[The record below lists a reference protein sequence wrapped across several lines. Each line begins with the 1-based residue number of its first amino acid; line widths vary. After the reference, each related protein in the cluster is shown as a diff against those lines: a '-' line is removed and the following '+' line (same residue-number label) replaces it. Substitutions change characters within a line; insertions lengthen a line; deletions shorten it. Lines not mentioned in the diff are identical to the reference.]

1 MSMAQPAWTPGLG
14 AQAREWRLCCSAPVA
29 PRGSLVRPASLSG
42 ALSGRKRSR
51 GGTRTAVPSKATGYT
66 PSTIGAAWTLTPPCP
81 PGSGGPIAQD
91 PRAPSAA
98 PSEPLSRGAAP
109 PGFPLTVCGLGPLT
123 LHSPTGDPAS
133 LTPPPAPPQ
142 VLPPLATPAS
152 RSLPAPA
159 ESRDGP
165 SQPLPRT
172 ASPPPL
178 ASCGRR
184 RQFAQLE
191 VQTSASFA
199 AIFWRALWYQA
210 ALGLKRP
217 HAGLVG
223 RGTGHGCPRRAP
235 ARDPQAKPP
244 PRSFPEGVPRQGPAA
259 AGPSEKR
266 GRVERRSPTS
276 DPSGAPRITG
286 SSGRKLSAARA
297 RRPAGRMTKFGRAPR
312 RRLPFMAHSPAADV
326 AARGPRPR
334 GCGHG

>member
-1 MSMAQPAWTPGLG
+1 M
-14 AQAREWRLCCSAPVA
+14 
-29 PRGSLVRPASLSG
+29 
-42 ALSGRKRSR
+42 
-51 GGTRTAVPSKATGYT
+51 
-66 PSTIGAAWTLTPPCP
+66 
-81 PGSGGPIAQD
+81 
-91 PRAPSAA
+91 
-98 PSEPLSRGAAP
+98 
-109 PGFPLTVCGLGPLT
+109 FLT
-123 LHSPTGDPAS
+123 LHVGRISCPS
-133 LTPPPAPPQ
+133 Y
-142 VLPPLATPAS
+142 LPPL
-152 RSLPAPA
+152 LPAGIRWFHKVFFTFCKLDLMTLCF
-159 ESRDGP
+159 S
-165 SQPLPRT
+165 PRGLMGLI
-172 ASPPPL
+172 S
-178 ASCGRR
+178 
-184 RQFAQLE
+184 

-223 RGTGHGCPRRAP
+223 RGTGHGCPQRAP